1 MDTVVFLSTSGLQM
15 RQEMFQKAKFIFLL
29 LENMPLLKER
39 W

>member
-1 MDTVVFLSTSGLQM
+1 MDTVVFLSTSGLQTI
-15 RQEMFQKAKFIFLL
+15 QGNVSKSQIHISS